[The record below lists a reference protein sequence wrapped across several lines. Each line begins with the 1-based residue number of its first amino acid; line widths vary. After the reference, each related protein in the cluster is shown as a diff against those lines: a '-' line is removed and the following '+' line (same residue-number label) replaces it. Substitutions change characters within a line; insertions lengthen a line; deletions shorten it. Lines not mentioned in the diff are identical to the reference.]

1 MAATVLAHKST
12 CAGAM
17 LISIGRVV
25 CGALA
30 GSLLSLW
37 MPAPAGADEVAQL
50 WAALR
55 QGEAVAVMRHA
66 VAPGTGDP
74 ASFRLDDCSTQRN
87 LSEEGRAQARA
98 IGERFRAHGIE
109 RAKVYSSQWCRC
121 LETARLLDL
130 GPVETVAAL
139 NSFFQ
144 NRQQGPAQ
152 TAEVL
157 ELLAASPSEDP
168 IVLVTHQ
175 VNVTALTEVFPQSGE
190 VVVARPNEGGGLDV
204 LGRIPPPGERPPAR
218 RN

>member
-1 MAATVLAHKST
+1 M
-12 CAGAM
+12 
-17 LISIGRVV
+17 SIGRVV

-37 MPAPAGADEVAQL
+37 TLAPARADELAQL

-130 GPVETVAAL
+130 GPVEPVAAL

-144 NRQQGPAQ
+144 DREQGPAQ

-157 ELLAASPSEDP
+157 ELLAASPSGDP

-204 LGRIPPPGERPPAR
+204 LGRIPPPG
-218 RN
+218 

>member
-1 MAATVLAHKST
+1 M
-12 CAGAM
+12 
-17 LISIGRVV
+17 SIERVV
-25 CGALA
+25 QCAVIGP
-30 GSLLSLW
+30 LLSLW
-37 MPAPAGADEVAQL
+37 ILAPAWAAEDTADL

-55 QGEAVAVMRHA
+55 RGEAVAVMRHA

-98 IGERFRAHGIE
+98 IGARFRAHGID

-121 LETARLLDL
+121 LETARLLEL
-130 GPVETVAAL
+130 GPVEPMAAL
-139 NSFFQ
+139 NSFF
-144 NRQQGPAQ
+144 RDRGQGPAQ

-157 ELLAASPSEDP
+157 ELLAARPSEDS

-190 VVVARPNEGGGLDV
+190 VVVARPNEDGGLDV
-204 LGRIPPPGERPPAR
+204 LGRIPPPG
-218 RN
+218 